1 MSQGL
6 ADVTVGLE
14 SFMISSFFFM
24 GVILVIVGLFSLGTV
39 FFKTDVDPDAYMSSM
54 FKGMLYFLV
63 GGSMVGFNLNSDT
76 FNLLK
81 YVGIGAAFLIVTAIV
96 VAVTMFILDIKKY
109 KNYIKKTNELL
120 LLTDDFLVLSS
131 HLQTIE
137 EQIELNTK
145 MTEALTSKKK
155 EELTFL
161 NRLLDEKRIR
171 FNSMVAEVR
180 ASISL

>member
-1 MSQGL
+1 MSNSL

-14 SFMISSFFFM
+14 SFMSSSFFFM
-24 GVILVIVGLFSLGTV
+24 GIMFVILGLFSLGTIL
-39 FFKTDVDPDAYMSSM
+39 KTDSNPDDYMASM
-54 FKGMLYFLV
+54 FKGMISFVIGASLI
-63 GGSMVGFNLNSDT
+63 GSNLNSDT

-81 YVGIGAAFLIVTAIV
+81 YLGIGAAFLIVAAIV
-96 VAVTMFILDIKKY
+96 FAITMFMLDIKKY
-109 KNYIKKTNELL
+109 RNYIKKTNELL
-120 LLTDDFLVLSS
+120 LLTDDFLILSS

-171 FNSMVAEVR
+171 FNGMVAEVR